1 MHIYQTRALNWHNS
15 CLTSPFLFLIFSLIV
30 NRNSRPSLD
39 PFKVISQL
47 RFFKTQTQTG
57 LY

>member
-1 MHIYQTRALNWHNS
+1 MHIYQRRALNWHNS

-47 RFFKTQTQTG
+47 RFFKTQTG